1 MRLPL
6 AARVLPMRI
15 FPVMIANRPSRFRF
29 LLAVVC
35 LFALALDT
43 LAAPADAAA
52 RVQEV
57 TGHLDM
63 QESLIYELPG
73 LRKGEALS
81 VTAEGTSGNL
91 DPSVGLLKPG
101 IDVATAR
108 EQFRQER
115 EMILAD
121 QPDSP
126 QALAPL
132 FEKYFLEWDDDS
144 GAGYAA
150 RLKLVI
156 PADGDYRLI
165 LGSSP
170 LRPSFGDYRL
180 LLGLDA
186 PQILGDKTATTRDT
200 LARLM
205 QAVWQGSRRVQEVSG
220 SLLPGQGST
229 TVELQRIF
237 SGETLTAVLEATP
250 GAMMP
255 GLVLYDYGDKPL
267 AAVPAGSHD
276 GRVTLQYSVEEKD
289 ENPRLKLKRPP
300 GTEDAAIDFRLL
312 VGVNAPDVLTGQA
325 APAGKPV
332 VRPVTPVE
340 IGLRMDQITG
350 VDQRSENFGV
360 VVSLLL
366 KWQDPR
372 LAFAPESCRC
382 RLKIFN
388 GDAFSQF
395 VLAQES
401 NWPDFVLFN
410 QQGNRWSQKRLAT
423 VYPDGQVSYL
433 ERFGATLQAAD
444 FKFHRFPFDTQTF
457 SIRIDLVKPV
467 WDYAFRELKG
477 FSEVGTRLG
486 EEEWLVTGFDSRIT
500 TETDT
505 VDFPTSSFTF
515 RFNAT
520 RHLDYYMYRIFLP
533 ILIIVLVSWFGFF
546 LRDYGKRVDVAG
558 ANLLLFI
565 AFNFTISNDL
575 PRLGYL
581 TFLDTFL
588 VTAFVITSMVFLLAV
603 YMKRMET
610 DGKTAL
616 AHRIDA
622 HVMWLY
628 PLAYLLGTGLT
639 LWLYL

>member
-1 MRLPL
+1 MRN
-6 AARVLPMRI
+6 
-15 FPVMIANRPSRFRF
+15 FPVTAGSRPPRFRS
-29 LLAVVC
+29 LLV
-35 LFALALDT
+35 LAWLLVPAIT
-43 LAAPADAAA
+43 SITAPAHATS

-57 TGHLDM
+57 TGHLDL
-63 QESLIYELPG
+63 QDSLIYELPG
-73 LRKGEALS
+73 LRKGETLY
-81 VTAEGTSGNL
+81 VYAEGKSGNL
-91 DPSVGLLKPG
+91 DPSVGVLRPTV
-101 IDVATAR
+101 DVATAR
-108 EQFRQER
+108 EQFRDER
-115 EMILAD
+115 EKILAD

-126 QALAPL
+126 EAFATL
-132 FEKYFLEWDDDS
+132 FEKYFLGWDDDS

-156 PADGDYRLI
+156 PTDGDYQLV

-180 LLGLDA
+180 LLGIDA
-186 PQILGDKTATTRDT
+186 PQVLGDKATSTSDA
-200 LARLM
+200 LARLR
-205 QAVWQGSRRVQEVSG
+205 QAVWQGERRVQEVSDAV
-220 SLLPGQGST
+220 LPGQDFT

-237 SGETLTAVLEATP
+237 SGETLSAVLEVPP
-250 GAMMP
+250 GTTMP

-267 AAVPAGSHD
+267 AAVPAGTHD
-276 GRVTLQYSVEEKD
+276 NRVTFQYTFDETD
-289 ENPRLKLKRPP
+289 ENPRLKIKRPP
-300 GTEDAAIDFRLL
+300 GTEDTAIDFRLL
-312 VGVNAPDVLTGQA
+312 TGVNAADVLTGQA
-325 APAGKPV
+325 TPTGKPI

-366 KWQDPR
+366 KWQDPM
-372 LAFAPESCRC
+372 LAFDPQSCKC
-382 RLKIFN
+382 RLKFFN

-395 VLAQES
+395 VES
-401 NWPDFVLFN
+401 RNTDWPDFVLYN

-423 VYPDGQVSYL
+423 VYPDGKVNYL
-433 ERFGATLQAAD
+433 ERFGVTLQAPD
-444 FKFHRFPFDTQTF
+444 FKFRKFPFDDQTF
-457 SIRIDLVKPV
+457 AIRIDLVEPA
-467 WDYAFRELKG
+467 WDYTFRELEG

-486 EEEWLVTGFDSRIT
+486 EEQWLLTGYDTQIT

-505 VDFPTSSFTF
+505 TDFPTSRFTF
-515 RFNAT
+515 RFHAT
-520 RHLDYYMYRIFLP
+520 RHLDYYIYRIFLP
-533 ILIIVLVSWFGFF
+533 ILIIVFVSWFGFF

-565 AFNFTISNDL
+565 AFNFTIGNDL

-588 VTAFVITSMVFLLAV
+588 VTAFVITSLVFLLAV
-603 YMKRMET
+603 YMKRMEA
-610 DGKTAL
+610 DGKQQL

-628 PLAYLLGTGLT
+628 PVAYLLGTALT
-639 LWLYL
+639 LWIYV

>member
-1 MRLPL
+1 MRT
-6 AARVLPMRI
+6 LPMTATNLLHRL
-15 FPVMIANRPSRFRF
+15 RF
-29 LLAVVC
+29 LLVLAW
-35 LFALALDT
+35 LLGLALDSM
-43 LAAPADAAA
+43 AAPAHAAA

-63 QESLIYELPG
+63 QESLIYELPQ
-73 LRKGEALS
+73 LRKGETLYIN
-81 VTAEGTSGNL
+81 AEGTSGNL
-91 DPSVGLLKPG
+91 DPSVGLLKPA

-108 EQFRQER
+108 EQFRKER
-115 EMILAD
+115 ENILAD

-132 FEKYFLEWDDDS
+132 FEKYFLAWDDDS
-144 GAGYAA
+144 GPGYAA
-150 RLKLVI
+150 RLKVVI
-156 PADGDYRLI
+156 PADGNYRLV

-186 PQILGDKTATTRDT
+186 PQVLGDKTTSTVDT

-205 QAVWQGSRRVQEVSG
+205 QAVWQGSRRIEEVSG
-220 SLLPGQGST
+220 TLPPGQGST
-229 TVELQRIF
+229 MVELQRIF
-237 SGETLTAVLEATP
+237 SGETLSAVLEVSP
-250 GAMMP
+250 GATAP
-255 GLVLYDYGDKPL
+255 ELVLYDYGDKPL
-267 AAVPAGSHD
+267 AAASAGTQD
-276 GRVTLQYSVEEKD
+276 NRVTLQYTFDEKD
-289 ENPRLKLKRPP
+289 ENPRLRVRRPP
-300 GTEDAAIDFRLL
+300 VAKDAAIDFHLL
-312 VGVNAPDVLTGQA
+312 AGVNAPDVLTGQS
-325 APAGKPV
+325 APVGKPV

-340 IGLRMDQITG
+340 IGLRMDQVTG

-366 KWQDPR
+366 KWQDPM
-372 LAFAPESCRC
+372 LAFDPESCKC

-395 VLAQES
+395 VLAQATD
-401 NWPDFVLFN
+401 WPDFVLFN

-423 VYPDGQVSYL
+423 VYPDGRVSYL

-444 FKFHRFPFDTQTF
+444 FRFHRFPFDTQNF
-457 SIRIDLVKPV
+457 SIRIDLVEPA

-477 FSEVGTRLG
+477 FSEVGKRLG
-486 EEEWLVTGFDSRIT
+486 EEEWLVTGFDTRIT

-505 VDFPTSSFTF
+505 VDFPTSSFSF
-515 RFNAT
+515 RFQAT
-520 RHLDYYMYRIFLP
+520 RHLDYYVYRIFLP
-533 ILIIVLVSWFGFF
+533 IVIIVLVSWFGFF

-622 HVMWLY
+622 YVIWLY
-628 PLAYLLGTGLT
+628 PVAYLLGTTLT
-639 LWLYL
+639 LWFYL

>member
-1 MRLPL
+1 MCLL
-6 AARVLPMRI
+6 SVTIAA
-15 FPVMIANRPSRFRF
+15 RPSRSRS
-29 LLAVVC
+29 LLVLVW
-35 LFALALDT
+35 LLSLAINSMT
-43 LAAPADAAA
+43 APAHAAA

-57 TGHLDM
+57 TGHLDL

-73 LRKGEALS
+73 LRKGETLY
-81 VTAEGTSGNL
+81 VHAEGTSGNL
-91 DPSVGLLKPG
+91 DPSVGLLKPAV
-101 IDVATAR
+101 DVSTAR
-108 EQFRQER
+108 EQFRTER
-115 EMILAD
+115 EKILAD

-132 FEKYFLEWDDDS
+132 FEKYFLGWDDDS
-144 GAGYAA
+144 GPGYAA
-150 RLKLVI
+150 RLKVAI
-156 PADGDYRLI
+156 PADGDYRLV
-165 LGSSP
+165 LGSTP

-186 PQILGDKTATTRDT
+186 PQVLGDRIVATGDT
-200 LARLM
+200 LASLT
-205 QAVWQGSRRVQEVSG
+205 QAVWQGARRVEEVTG

-237 SGETLTAVLEATP
+237 SGETLSAVLEVPT
-250 GAMMP
+250 GAKAP

-267 AAVPAGSHD
+267 AAVPAGTQD
-276 GRVTLQYSVEEKD
+276 NRVALQYTFDEKD
-289 ENPRLKLKRPP
+289 ENPRLKIKRPP
-300 GTEDAAIDFRLL
+300 GTGDAAIDFRLL
-312 VGVNAPDVLTGQA
+312 VGSNAPEVLTGQA
-325 APAGKPV
+325 APVGKPV

-360 VVSLLL
+360 VVTLLL
-366 KWQDPR
+366 KWQDPQ
-372 LAFAPESCRC
+372 LAFDPESCKC

-401 NWPDFVLFN
+401 DWPDFVLFN

-423 VYPDGQVSYL
+423 VYPDGRVSYL

-444 FKFHRFPFDTQTF
+444 FKFHRFPFDTQNF
-457 SIRIDLVKPV
+457 SIRIDLVEPA

-515 RFNAT
+515 RFQAA
-520 RHLDYYMYRIFLP
+520 RHLDYYVYRIFLP

-588 VTAFVITSMVFLLAV
+588 VTAFVITSLVFLLAV

-610 DGKTAL
+610 DGKQEL

-628 PLAYLLGTGLT
+628 PVAYLLGTALT
-639 LWLYL
+639 LWFYL